1 MAGHLKKTCAPVV
14 WPRQVSLQ
22 GSPVSLSWERS
33 LYFRVMVG
41 GGGGGGVGFTTV
53 HNSLCVCKNVE
64 SGASPPSVSLLSRA
78 DNVLWVQETRCSLLL
93 SDGLAPQGPAQA
105 QSCLCQPNYP
115 ASPLLLL
122 QGLHHHSLP
131 VLQTEDTHFI
141 SHSHTHTHTCV
152 CAAVE
157 LSCTL
162 GTSGSR
168 CSHINTTLTS
178 SNPGSAKA
186 DEPGLV
192 FWMQEWFLSAFTACS
207 LPWPAGQHKDR
218 FRNEIPRLSALPVY
232 TLQINLASLMKPV

>member
-1 MAGHLKKTCAPVV
+1 MAGHWKKACAPV

-41 GGGGGGVGFTTV
+41 GGSLRHTTA
-53 HNSLCVCKNVE
+53 CVCKNVE

-122 QGLHHHSLP
+122 QGLHQHS
-131 VLQTEDTHFI
+131 QTKSPSTHTLHI
-141 SHSHTHTHTCV
+141 THTHTCV
-152 CAAVE
+152 CAVVE

-162 GTSGSR
+162 RAGGSR
-168 CSHINTTLTS
+168 CSHINT
-178 SNPGSAKA
+178 GEA
-186 DEPGLV
+186 DEPGLA
-192 FWMQEWFLSAFTACS
+192 FWTLGWYWSGFAAGR
-207 LPWPAGQHKDR
+207 LPRPAGEHKDR
-218 FRNEIPRLSALPVY
+218 FRKEIPRLSALPVY